1 MTAGGNCLDYPDDT
15 ISPTVSIIDAN
26 IHFNST
32 ISYAKRRA
40 RYMTLDIKNY
50 YLGSPM
56 HNKQFLRIH
65 QSMIP
70 QEIMDKYDLV
80 IEDDVNVYMMI

>member
-1 MTAGGNCLDYPDDT
+1 MIAGGDRLDYPDDPS
-15 ISPTVSIIDAN
+15 SPTASITDAK

-32 ISYAKRRA
+32 ISDAKRGA

-56 HNKQFLRIH
+56 LKNSSSVSTTQ
-65 QSMIP
+65 
-70 QEIMDKYDLV
+70 
-80 IEDDVNVYMMI
+80 

>member
-1 MTAGGNCLDYPDDT
+1 MTAGGDRLDHLDDP
-15 ISPTVSIIDAN
+15 ISPTVSITDAN

-32 ISYAKRRA
+32 ISDAKRGA

-56 HNKQFLRIH
+56 LKNSSSASTTQ
-65 QSMIP
+65 
-70 QEIMDKYDLV
+70 
-80 IEDDVNVYMMI
+80 